1 MESKGNEGCFVAD
14 SRKRGPAALLEGS
27 GCPQQSLVAK
37 RKRWATDTSSAE
49 GHEQLFE
56 VDEKPSA
63 QFEPA
68 ANQEIDGPAGTGATA
83 HSKQLF
89 FWIYFVGQLEWLQR
103 LERWVVRAWA
113 LTT

>member
-1 MESKGNEGCFVAD
+1 MAD
-14 SRKRGPAALLEGS
+14 SRKRGPAALFEGS
-27 GCPQQSLVAK
+27 GCPQLSMVAK
-37 RKRWATDTSSAE
+37 RKRSATDTSNAE